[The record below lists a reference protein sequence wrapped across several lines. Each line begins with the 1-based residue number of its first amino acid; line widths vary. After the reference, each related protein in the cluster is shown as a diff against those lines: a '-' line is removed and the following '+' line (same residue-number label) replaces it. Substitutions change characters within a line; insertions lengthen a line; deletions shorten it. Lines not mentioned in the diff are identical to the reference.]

1 VESESFRE
9 MIYLLRKDTFIPSAD
24 TIKNDIIAMFKE
36 SQKKIR
42 SILQVTYLYFS
53 NNIFIQILLIIILIF
68 VEYS

>member
-24 TIKNDIIAMFKE
+24 TIKNDIIAMFEE